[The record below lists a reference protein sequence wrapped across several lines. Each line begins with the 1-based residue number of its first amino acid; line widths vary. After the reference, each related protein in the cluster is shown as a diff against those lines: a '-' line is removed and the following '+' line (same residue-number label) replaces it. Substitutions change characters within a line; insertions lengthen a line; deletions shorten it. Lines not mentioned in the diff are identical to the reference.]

1 VTTAR
6 LIESAA
12 WTLGLVLFG
21 WIVLDAWRTSRRYDE
36 RLLLSS
42 REGEIEKDLQE
53 MAADLERIETTLDRE
68 RGERP

>member
-1 VTTAR
+1 MTTAR
-6 LIESAA
+6 LLETAA
-12 WTLGLVLFG
+12 WLLGAALFG